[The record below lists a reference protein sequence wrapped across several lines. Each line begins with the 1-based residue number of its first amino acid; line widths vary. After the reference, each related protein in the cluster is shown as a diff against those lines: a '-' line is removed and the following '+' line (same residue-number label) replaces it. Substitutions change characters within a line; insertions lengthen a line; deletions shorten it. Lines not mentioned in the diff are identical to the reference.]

1 MNSPP
6 RLSADTSTVGV
17 LRNPSVLIIESHPRF
32 FESLPR
38 TLKSAMPE
46 VAFEVCASRADGLS
60 KLESGRYHTVISDP
74 HLVEAAEYSLLDR
87 SQSLACPVPVLLSEK
102 QGESQLLT
110 RALARG
116 ALDLIRCSSTG
127 TQASEAIKR
136 ALWLYHLRLTI
147 HTRRQRLESLRLRH
161 QPLSLAASKS
171 RYLMEQTIQ
180 SIEEAHL
187 LCERTIQQI
196 EASVRVLEDICRNA
210 ESEARECALRVA
222 RLL

>member
-6 RLSADTSTVGV
+6 RSPADASVSV
-17 LRNPSVLIIESHPRF
+17 LHDPSVLIIESHPRF

-38 TLKSAMPE
+38 TLKSTMPE
-46 VAFEVCASRADGLS
+46 VDFEVCASPVDGLS

-74 HLVEAAEYSLLDR
+74 HLVEAAEYSLLER

-102 QGESQLLT
+102 QGDSQVLT

-116 ALDLIRCSSTG
+116 ALDLIRCSSSG
-127 TQASEAIKR
+127 TQVSDAIKR
-136 ALWLYHLRLTI
+136 ALWIYHLRLTI
-147 HTRRQRLESLRLRH
+147 HTRHQRLDNLRLHH
-161 QPLSLAASKS
+161 QPLSPAVSKS
-171 RYLMEQTIQ
+171 RYLMERTIQ

-196 EASVRVLEDICRNA
+196 EASVRVLEDICRHA

-222 RLL
+222 RVL